1 MRIADKSTTYVVT
14 LKRTSS
20 TRRFTLRVR
29 NATRDVVLTIPQ
41 RASLIEARD
50 FAEKH
55 AAWIGERLQKL
66 PHPLPFV
73 HGCII
78 PLRGMAHVIE
88 HRPHARGTVWVE
100 SATDANALA
109 NGVALALCVAGRP
122 EHVARRVLDY
132 LRAQA
137 LADLH
142 VAVSAHAGK
151 LGLTPKRLSIRD
163 SKTRWGSC
171 SADGSLNFSWRIIL
185 APAFVLDY
193 LAAHEVAHMVHLNH
207 SAKFWALTHRLSADT
222 DRAEAWLDAHGT
234 QLHRYGQ
241 KAE

>member
-1 MRIADKSTTYVVT
+1 MRIADKSATYVVT
-14 LKRTSS
+14 LKRTAA

-66 PHPLPFV
+66 PQPLPFID
-73 HGCII
+73 GCIV
-78 PLRGMAHVIE
+78 PLRGIPHIIE
-88 HRPHARGTVWVE
+88 HRPGTRGTVWVD
-100 SATDANALA
+100 SATTLS
-109 NGVALALCVAGRP
+109 GPALALCVAGKA
-122 EHVARRVLDY
+122 EHLARRVQDY

-137 LADLH
+137 IADLN
-142 VAVSAHAGK
+142 VAAGAHAGK
-151 LGLTPKRLSIRD
+151 LGLTPKRISIRD

-222 DRAEAWLDAHGT
+222 DRAEAWLDAYGT

-241 KAE
+241 QAE

>member
-1 MRIADKSTTYVVT
+1 MRIADKSATYVVT
-14 LKRTSS
+14 LKRTAT

-41 RASLIEARD
+41 RASIIEARD

-73 HGCII
+73 DGCII
-78 PLRGMAHVIE
+78 PLRGIPHIIQ
-88 HRPHARGTVWVE
+88 HRPGARGTVWVE
-100 SATDANALA
+100 
-109 NGVALALCVAGRP
+109 GVTTAGGPALALCVAGKA
-122 EHVARRVLDY
+122 EHLGRRVQDY
-132 LRAQA
+132 LRTQA
-137 LADLH
+137 LADLN
-142 VAVSAHAGK
+142 VAAGAYAGK
-151 LGLTPKRLSIRD
+151 LGLTPKRISIRD

-171 SADGSLNFSWRIIL
+171 SADGSLNFSWRIVL

-207 SAKFWALTHRLSADT
+207 SPKFWTLTRRLCAET

>member
-14 LKRTSS
+14 LKRTSA

-50 FAEKH
+50 FAERH

-66 PHPLPFV
+66 PQPLPFV
-73 HGCII
+73 DGCIV
-78 PLRGMAHVIE
+78 PLRGIPHVIE
-88 HRPHARGTVWVE
+88 HRPHTRGTVWVD
-100 SATDANALA
+100 SATAADGPALA
-109 NGVALALCVAGRP
+109 ICVAGKA
-122 EHVARRVLDY
+122 EHMARRVQDY

-137 LADLH
+137 LADLN
-142 VAVSAHAGK
+142 VAAGAHAGK
-151 LGLTPKRLSIRD
+151 LGLTPKRISIRD

-241 KAE
+241 QAE